1 MRNPIDQ
8 LLEEHVAIMER
19 VEGLRRALDDLHR
32 RGEAALPE
40 ALPAFRAVA
49 EMMGTQL
56 LRHARKED
64 EVLFPAL
71 EAVWGRREGVPTA
84 IMRMEHSMIHHRAS
98 LFRDTLALL
107 VGQHPDIVQRTA
119 EIQAVVAGDPDL
131 ESLRRV
137 GAEIIRI
144 LELHFAKEEDIL
156 FPMARE
162 ILTPRAMEEIAERM
176 EALSPGASR
185 PS

>member
-1 MRNPIDQ
+1 MRNAIDQ
-8 LLEEHVAIMER
+8 LLAEHVGIMEK
-19 VEGLRRALDDLHR
+19 VEGLRRALAALHQ

-56 LRHARKED
+56 LLHARKED

-71 EAVWGRREGVPTA
+71 EATWGRREGTPTA
-84 IMRMEHSMIHHRAS
+84 IMRIEHSMIHHRAS

-107 VGQHPDIVQRTA
+107 TAQHPDIVSRTA
-119 EIQAVVAGDPDL
+119 ELKAAVSGSPDL

-137 GAEIIRI
+137 GAEITQ
-144 LELHFAKEEDIL
+144 LLDLHFGKEEDIL

-162 ILTPRAMEEIAERM
+162 ILSPAALAEIAEKMEEI
-176 EALSPGASR
+176 GA
-185 PS
+185 P